1 MINDGLKI
9 TGAISFTL
17 NGEVIQ
23 EIPNLV
29 VTTGK
34 NWVAQRMIAASEG
47 VMSHIE
53 LGSSSAAE
61 GVGDAVLVNI
71 ITGSRKIANTTS
83 STNTVSYE
91 TTWGT
96 GDGAIAT
103 ITEAGIF
110 NAASAG
116 TMLAR
121 KVFPEINKG
130 ANDTLTITWTI
141 TIS

>member
-9 TGAISFTL
+9 TGAISFRL
-17 NGEVIQ
+17 NGELIQ

-29 VTTGK
+29 VTPGK

-53 LGSSSAAE
+53 LGSSSTAE
-61 GVGDAVLVNI
+61 AVADTTLGTI
-71 ITGSRKIANTTS
+71 ITSSRKAAATTS
-83 STNTVSYE
+83 SANTVSYE

-96 GDGAIAT
+96 GDGAIAA
-103 ITEAGIF
+103 IKEAGIF